1 VAISAE
7 NIDCA
12 VHYPTPLTQQP
23 VVKEMLAPQSCPAS
37 EEISKRILS
46 LPMHPAL
53 SDEDLGFIVSAVEK
67 VASYYLK

>member
-1 VAISAE
+1 
-7 NIDCA
+7 
-12 VHYPTPLTQQP
+12 